1 MFPKI
6 IQGGMGVGVSGWDL
20 ASEVSSAG
28 GVGTVS
34 GTALTHL
41 LVDALQKGDSDGCF
55 RWALGFFPFPNMARE
70 VLNKYFVDERV
81 EQRRQVIIPR
91 FGLNPLRELIAL
103 TICAN
108 FAFVKLAKEGHSGPV
123 FINYLEKIQ
132 MPHIYSVIGAMLAGV
147 DGIVM
152 GAGIPSQVP
161 GVIDAILS
169 GEKVRYR
176 IDVSGEKGDIV
187 YMEFDPKEFF
197 GERLPK
203 MERPVFFP
211 IVTSDT
217 LATRLATRIIPGK
230 IDGFIVEAPTA
241 GGHNA
246 PPRGQVVLNEKGEPV
261 YGPRDEVDWK
271 KMKELGIPFWIAGS
285 VASPGALEKALE
297 LGASGIQVGTIFAL
311 CEESGFLPKIKL
323 CIRQL
328 WQEGRLEVKTNP
340 TASPTGFP
348 FKVAQVPGTLSE
360 SCLYESHKRGCS
372 MGYLREVFRR
382 DGKLILRCSAE
393 PVGSFVTKG
402 GDEINTLGRMCLCN
416 ALCGAVG
423 ANTETP
429 VVTLG
434 DDVSFL
440 SKLPEKYTATD
451 AIRYL
456 LGK

>member
-1 MFPKI
+1 MFPQI
-6 IQGGMGVGVSGWDL
+6 IQGGMGVGASSWKLAAAVSR
-20 ASEVSSAG
+20 AG
-28 GVGTVS
+28 YLGILS
-34 GTALTHL
+34 GTALASL
-41 LVDALQKGDSDGCF
+41 LARALQKGDEDGCF
-55 RWALGFFPFPNMARE
+55 RWALGLFPFPRVALE
-70 VLNKYFVDERV
+70 VMKRYFVKDSAV
-81 EQRRQVIIPR
+81 PMPS
-91 FGLNPLRELIAL
+91 LNPSQEFIAL

-108 FAFVKLAKEGHSGPV
+108 FAFVKLAKEGHNGPI

-132 MPHIYSVIGAMLAGV
+132 MPHIYSILGAMLAGV

-152 GAGIPSQVP
+152 GAGIPDQVP
-161 GVIDAILS
+161 SVIEAILA

-176 IDVSGEKGDIV
+176 IHVSGEKGEDV

-197 GERLPK
+197 GGELPK

-217 LATRLATRIIPGK
+217 LATRLATRTIPGK

-261 YGPRDEVDWK
+261 YGSRDEVNWV

-285 VASPGALEKALE
+285 VAFPEALQKALE
-297 LGASGIQVGTIFAL
+297 LGASGVQVGSIFAS
-311 CEESGFLPKIKL
+311 CEESDILSELKG
-323 CIRQL
+323 CIRHS
-328 WQEGRLEVKTNP
+328 WQEGCLEVRTDP
-340 TASPTGFP
+340 IASPTGYP
-348 FKVAQVPGTLSE
+348 FKVAQLPGTLSE
-360 SCLYESHKRGCS
+360 KWLYDSRDRVCN
-372 MGYLREVFRR
+372 MGYLREVVRVC
-382 DGKLILRCSAE
+382 GKLILRCPAE
-393 PVGSFVTKG
+393 PVQNFIAKG
-402 GDEINTLGRMCLCN
+402 GDEADTVGRMCLCN
-416 ALCGAVG
+416 GLSAAVG
-423 ANTETP
+423 ARDTETP

-440 SKLPEKYTATD
+440 AKLPKGYTAAD